1 MPNPK
6 NFAINGSA
14 ANDLGYGLGD
24 MASSQLS
31 DEEKERRRKENQ
43 GQLGGF
49 GDMLFGSAAAM
60 LLGKGF

>member
-6 NFAINGSA
+6 NAGMTGSA
-14 ANDLGYGLGD
+14 HDLGFGLGD
-24 MASSQLS
+24 MLPDQLS
-31 DEEKERRRKENQ
+31 DEEKERKRKQDQ

-49 GDMLFGSAAAM
+49 GDQLFGSAAAM